1 MRLAGHQD
9 KVDEPAGGVTHADDL
24 AAETAAR
31 TSQSLIVTDGAAI
44 ESQSQ
49 RVGLLGRAPAAFW
62 CARATV
68 PSMQAKASFGSPSAT
83 T

>member
-9 KVDEPAGGVTHADDL
+9 KVDEPAGGVTHADDF

-49 RVGLLGRAPAAFW
+49 RGGLLGRAPAAFW

-68 PSMQAKASFGSPSAT
+68 PSMHAKASFGSPSAT